1 MSTTPIDSW
10 AVDLANVTFIY
21 PFVGSEGIMTL
32 IAVVLWLLWHVWQVR
47 FEKQEFDNEISRYGS
62 REEVVKHLE
71 GND

>member
-47 FEKQEFDNEISRYGS
+47 FEKQEFDNEIKRYGS
-62 REEVVKHLE
+62 REEVIKHLE